1 MVAGTRRCT
10 SVARGNAI
18 VVILA
23 LLAAV
28 VVATSVAA
36 PCTLPLGTRVVLES
50 DEVDPDVFL
59 WDSRG
64 RLVDYAAG
72 NWGDTR
78 AIFAHTV
85 LAEPGTLAMV
95 VSCLP
100 GVAHPRF
107 SEGDE
112 DAIGV
117 KVVNGRYR
125 GRYGWVLS
133 SDTHEVHVMG
143 SSETAAP
150 HVASEPKR

>member
-1 MVAGTRRCT
+1 MLSA
-10 SVARGNAI
+10 
-18 VVILA
+18 A
-23 LLAAV
+23 LLA
-28 VVATSVAA
+28 TLLVAA
-36 PCTLPLGTRVVLES
+36 ASATPCTMPLNARVVLES

-59 WDSRG
+59 WDSRT
-64 RLVDYAAG
+64 RLIDYAEG

-85 LAEPGTLAMV
+85 LAEPGTLALV
-95 VSCLP
+95 IACFP

-107 SEGDE
+107 SNGDE

-133 SDTHEVHVMG
+133 SDTHAIR
-143 SSETAAP
+143 TAGQSDAGGQHLTSQVP
-150 HVASEPKR
+150 GTKR

>member
-1 MVAGTRRCT
+1 MLSA
-10 SVARGNAI
+10 
-18 VVILA
+18 A
-23 LLAAV
+23 LLA
-28 VVATSVAA
+28 TFLVAA
-36 PCTLPLGTRVVLES
+36 ASAEPCTSPLGTRVVLES

-59 WDSRG
+59 WDSRL
-64 RLVDYAAG
+64 RLIDYAAG

-85 LAEPGTLAMV
+85 LAEPGTLALV
-95 VSCLP
+95 IACFP

-107 SEGDE
+107 SDGDE

-133 SDTHEVHVMG
+133 SDTHAIRSSGG
-143 SSETAAP
+143 SSEAGEP
-150 HVASEPKR
+150 HVASQTPGSKR

>member
-1 MVAGTRRCT
+1 VLSA
-10 SVARGNAI
+10 
-18 VVILA
+18 A
-23 LLAAV
+23 LLATLL
-28 VVATSVAA
+28 VATASVA
-36 PCTLPLGTRVVLES
+36 PCTLPLNVRVVLES

-59 WDSRG
+59 WDSRT
-64 RLVDYAAG
+64 RLIDYAAG

-85 LAEPGTLAMV
+85 LAEPGTLALV
-95 VSCLP
+95 VSCFP

-107 SEGDE
+107 SNGDE

-133 SDTHEVHVMG
+133 SDTHTIRAG
-143 SSETAAP
+143 SLNDAGGQHMTSQVP
-150 HVASEPKR
+150 GSKR